1 MASPVKR
8 VQRNPYADFLR
19 AFSLLIVILWHWSFT
34 ILVWNDN
41 GPYATSPLGF
51 TSGLWI
57 LTWLLQV
64 MPLFFYIG
72 AYVHLKAWER
82 AAARGEGLMH
92 FALRQARSLAIPCA
106 ALMGTWVVLGI
117 IVTSVWD
124 IQWAWQAIT
133 MVLSPLWFVAVYLLL
148 VCLMPITVWLHR
160 RYDLLVL
167 VVLAGLAVIVDI
179 LRFRVDI
186 PGIEWVNMI
195 FVWGFCFQL
204 GYFYDRISGAGVAP
218 RYADGRIDWAYQ
230 APRFRQQA
238 KVMTAAG
245 LFALVGLVFSGLYPG
260 SMVGVPGE
268 DSNMAP
274 PTVCIVALMVFQA
287 GVAELLRP
295 AVLHA
300 LGKGGAFAKATT
312 VFTRFALPLFL
323 FHTTGMALSRGVE
336 WSIFGP
342 QTEAVEPTLMWW
354 LLRPVSV
361 VGPLLATLPVI
372 YLFGRRWETQTT
384 APPPRIFPVE
394 DEEVGDGGDAPRR
407 ESTRPRRHE
416 RRLGAGGP

>member
-1 MASPVKR
+1 MTAQVRR

-34 ILVWNDN
+34 ILVWNDD
-41 GPYATSPLGF
+41 GPFATSPLGF

-72 AYVHLKAWER
+72 AYVHLKSWER
-82 AAARGEGLMH
+82 AAARGEKLMH
-92 FALRQARSLAIPCA
+92 FALRQAKSLAIPCG
-106 ALMGTWVVLGI
+106 ALIGTWIVLGI

-124 IQWAWQAIT
+124 IRWAWQAVI
-133 MVLSPLWFVAVYLLL
+133 MVLSPLWFVAVYLLF

-167 VVLAGLAVIVDI
+167 VVMAGLAVIVDI
-179 LRFRVDI
+179 FRFRVDI
-186 PGIEWVNMI
+186 PGIEWINMI
-195 FVWGFCFQL
+195 FVWGFSFQL
-204 GYFYDRISGAGVAP
+204 GYFYDRISGASSAP

-230 APRFRQQA
+230 SPRFRQQA

-245 LFALVGLVFSGLYPG
+245 LFALIGLVFSGLYPG

-274 PTVCIVALMVFQA
+274 PTVCIVALTVFQA

-295 AVLHA
+295 SVVRG
-300 LGKGGAFAKATT
+300 LGSGGAFAKVTT

-336 WSIFGP
+336 WAIFGP
-342 QTEAVEPTLMWW
+342 QIEAVEPTLMWW

-361 VGPLLATLPVI
+361 IGPLLATLPVI

-384 APPPRIFPVE
+384 TPPPWIRPIE
-394 DEEVGDGGDAPRR
+394 DDEVGDGGDAPPPHR
-407 ESTRPRRHE
+407 EKPPRIKPPR
-416 RRLGAGGP
+416 